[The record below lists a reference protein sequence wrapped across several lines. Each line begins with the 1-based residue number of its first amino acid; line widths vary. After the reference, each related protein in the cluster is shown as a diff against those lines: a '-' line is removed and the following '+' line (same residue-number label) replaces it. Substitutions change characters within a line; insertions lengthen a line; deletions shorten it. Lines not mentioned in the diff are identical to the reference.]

1 MRFVRRL
8 LPALVVLAL
17 AVLPAHAATKQ
28 VAIRN
33 LAYQS
38 PTVTVAPGD
47 SVTWTN
53 HDAVNHTVTGENDLT
68 LRSTTMEPNETYDH
82 TFLTAGTFTYRCDF
96 HPSMQGTVVVQAG
109 GPTSTSSTTITDDE
123 DATASER
130 SGDEDPSNAG
140 PAALA
145 ALLLAAVS
153 GSAALAVRKGL

>member
-1 MRFVRRL
+1 MPFVRRL

-17 AVLPAHAATKQ
+17 TVLPARAATTQ

-33 LAYQS
+33 LAYQ
-38 PTVTVAPGD
+38 PATVTVAPGD

-53 HDAVNHTVTGENDLT
+53 RDAVNHTVTGENDLT
-68 LRSTTMEPNETYDH
+68 LRSNTMPPNGTYDH

-96 HPSMQGTVVVQAG
+96 HPSMRGTVVVQAG
-109 GPTSTSSTTITDDE
+109 GTTTTVTDDDE
-123 DATASER
+123 ATASER
-130 SGDEDPSNAG
+130 SGGEDPSNAG